1 MNDVVTPD
9 SLTWATEQA
18 AAASA
23 GIDRLPT
30 RGLVDLIVAHDAGV
44 VDAVKAVAQQV
55 TEAADLMVAAIEA
68 GGVVHYVGAGTSGRL
83 GILDAV
89 ELFPTYDAGPEV
101 VRAHLAGGDQAM
113 MSAVEGA
120 EDDAA
125 AGARVADEAGE
136 HDLVVGIAASGRT
149 PYVIGALRAA
159 RARGLRTVLVSM
171 NAAAPAAAYADVAVL
186 PDTGPEVVTGSTRM
200 KAGTATKLVLNTMST
215 TAMVR
220 LGRTYGNL
228 MIDMRITNEKLAARS
243 VRMLTQ
249 ASGAS
254 VAEATRAREAAGD
267 TRVALVALLAAADPE
282 SARAALEAHRRDST
296 RPGDPS
302 GITAAARSL
311 GAS

>member
-1 MNDVVTPD
+1 
-9 SLTWATEQA
+9 
-18 AAASA
+18 
-23 GIDRLPT
+23 
-30 RGLVDLIVAHDAGV
+30 
-44 VDAVKAVAQQV
+44 
-55 TEAADLMVAAIEA
+55 
-68 GGVVHYVGAGTSGRL
+68 
-83 GILDAV
+83 
-89 ELFPTYDAGPEV
+89 
-101 VRAHLAGGDQAM
+101 
-113 MSAVEGA
+113 
-120 EDDAA
+120 
-125 AGARVADEAGE
+125 
-136 HDLVVGIAASGRT
+136 
-149 PYVIGALRAA
+149 
-159 RARGLRTVLVSM
+159 M
-171 NAAAPAAAYADVAVL
+171 NAAAPAAEYADVAVL

-254 VAEATRAREAAGD
+254 VAESTRAREAAGD

-282 SARAALEAHRRDST
+282 SARAALEAHPRDST
-296 RPGDPS
+296 RPSDSS